1 MTDRAVEI
9 IKSLHAHAAE
19 HGAVVD
25 RIEVT
30 LHDGG
35 NVVGFTA
42 HMSPKPLASTTAAL
56 GYSVGSE

>member
-1 MTDRAVEI
+1 MTDQAVEI
-9 IKSLHAHAAE
+9 IQKLHQHAEE

-35 NVVGFTA
+35 NHVGFTA
-42 HMSPKPLASTTAAL
+42 HMSPKPLASATAAL